1 MLDCVRGR
9 CTFEAAANSKEA
21 FFIDEW
27 VQLVKVAVELDNA
40 FSFPR
45 TSAILELVVVTFKRT
60 KDLDLLFEVVVLN

>member
-9 CTFEAAANSKEA
+9 CTFEATTNSKEA

-40 FSFPR
+40 ISFPR

>member
-9 CTFEAAANSKEA
+9 CTLESATNSEEA
-21 FFIDEW
+21 FFINEW

-40 FSFPR
+40 VFFPR
-45 TSAILELVVVTFKRT
+45 TSAILKLVVVTFKRT